1 MYFQKILAAA
11 VVTTWGSAI
20 AMTTQLTYLR
30 DRTIHQVEL
39 TSDDHITSS
48 SQWDLPAEMDG
59 RVEFGDLSCFS
70 DAKFLTTIT
79 RVLPGAALNSSVS
92 TLLLLDY
99 ANRSFEKLI
108 SDSKELLSGP
118 ITSPDKKYIAIAR
131 HQRSVNL
138 HTLVIFRLADKDMTL
153 AEAKGMNVPT
163 GWTRDGN
170 GIFVEKENTLTGRW
184 EIAKYEINKKQ
195 FVSVREGVLPIFH
208 PATDAIAYV
217 SADRMMLHTLM
228 PDGAVA
234 SPVKKTFI
242 KKTISWRGSNEIL
255 FTSGVG
261 YNDVIGISSLD
272 SGKTRFVMVPGFGE
286 IRGACATFK

>member
-1 MYFQKILAAA
+1 MYFQKILVVAI
-11 VVTTWGSAI
+11 VTTCGSAI

-30 DRTIHQVEL
+30 DRTIYQVEL

-70 DAKFLTTIT
+70 DTKFFTTIT
-79 RVLPGAALNSSVS
+79 RVHPGAVLEPSASS
-92 TLLLLDY
+92 LLLLDY
-99 ANRSFEKLI
+99 TNRTYEKLI
-108 SDSKELLSGP
+108 SESKELLSGP
-118 ITSPDKKYIAIAR
+118 IVSPDKKYVAIAR
-131 HQRSVNL
+131 HQRSGNL
-138 HTLVIFRLADKDMTL
+138 HTLVILRLADKDMAL

-170 GIFVEKENTLTGRW
+170 AIFVEKENSLTGRW
-184 EIAKYEINKKQ
+184 EIVKYEIKEKR
-195 FVSVREGVLPIFH
+195 FVSVHEGLLPIFN
-208 PATDAIAYV
+208 PATNAIAYV
-217 SADRMMLHTLM
+217 SVDRMTLHTLM

-234 SPVKKTFI
+234 SPVKRTFI

-255 FTSGVG
+255 FTSGAG

-272 SGKTRFVMVPGFGE
+272 SGKTRFVTVPGFGE
-286 IRGACATFK
+286 IRGACAAFK